1 MKLFKGVFFLFVLS
15 MHFYANAQNPVFITQ
30 GKIEFEYK
38 INIHAQFEGDN
49 DDAWKD
55 YVKKNMPQFKSTY
68 FNLSFDNNKTLYK
81 PGKDNPEN
89 NKLWFG
95 ENVADENVIY
105 TDLEKQQATSQ
116 KKVFEKLFLIKDS
129 TRKIKWKITN
139 EMRTIAGFECR
150 RANAII
156 MDSIYVVAFYTDEIT
171 TTGGP
176 ESFCGLPGMILGVA
190 LPHEHETWFATKLLT
205 TPVKET
211 DLAEPVKGKITTN
224 AALKENLKESLK
236 DWGKYADKYVKQ
248 IML

>member
-1 MKLFKGVFFLFVLS
+1 MKLFKCVFIFFVLL
-15 MHFYANAQNPVFITQ
+15 MHFYAKAQNPVFITQ

-38 INIHAQFEGDN
+38 INIYAQFEGDN
-49 DDAWKD
+49 DDSWKD

-105 TDLEKQQATSQ
+105 TDLDKQQATSQ
-116 KKVFEKLFLIKDS
+116 KKVFEKLFLVKDS

-139 EMRTIAGFECR
+139 EKRTIAGFECR
-150 RANAII
+150 RANAVI

-171 TTGGP
+171 TSGGP
-176 ESFCGLPGMILGVA
+176 ESFCGLPGMILGIA
-190 LPHEHETWFATKLLT
+190 LPHEHMTWFATKLIS
-205 TPVKET
+205 TPIKET
-211 DLAEPVKGKITTN
+211 DLAEPLKGKVTTN